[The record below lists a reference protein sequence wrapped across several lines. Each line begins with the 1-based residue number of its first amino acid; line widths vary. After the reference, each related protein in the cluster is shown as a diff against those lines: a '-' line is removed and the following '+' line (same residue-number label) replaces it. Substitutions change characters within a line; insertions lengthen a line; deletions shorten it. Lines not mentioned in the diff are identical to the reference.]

1 MYQLTRIAV
10 TTSNISSHHT
20 SRYFSQCNL
29 FEILSNQPEI
39 RLHLPFSGWFGSNR
53 TSVWIQINRKIVYT
67 ICFRFDYFSFHF
79 IYLYF
84 HSEYIS
90 CFIPSEKPLFNP
102 FFQPFLLTPQ
112 KSKMTTA
119 QLEWAAK
126 ERRCENR
133 APSTPAYSCSNSTK
147 SSSEPSTYPFQRG
160 RNSLPSSALLRRR
173 CECFLELAIH
183 KKVKK
188 IYFLDLS
195 KDNKENVYVDFC
207 FVCRFFILT

>member
-1 MYQLTRIAV
+1 MSIVRIY
-10 TTSNISSHHT
+10 IKLI
-20 SRYFSQCNL
+20 F
-29 FEILSNQPEI
+29 FEILLNQPEI
-39 RLHLPFSGWFGSNR
+39 RLYLPFSGWFGSNR
-53 TSVWIQINRKIVYT
+53 TSVWIQINRKMVYT

-133 APSTPAYSCSNSTK
+133 APSTPACSCSISTK
-147 SSSEPSTYPFQRG
+147 SSSEPSTCRYRRG
-160 RNSLPSSALLRRR
+160 RSWRLHWAS
-173 CECFLELAIH
+173 H
-183 KKVKK
+183 KP
-188 IYFLDLS
+188 
-195 KDNKENVYVDFC
+195 
-207 FVCRFFILT
+207 R